1 MDGPE
6 LSREELRILGDIER
20 DLRADQV
27 LERRLRTLRRGVRP
41 WTTPRDWR
49 GPHLLGACAALLGA
63 ACAVLFVRAVATWS
77 PALIWA
83 FAVVWVLT
91 LVCLLLL
98 VIRWCRK
105 AAAASAADH
114 QADHEEG

>member
-6 LSREELRILGDIER
+6 LSQQELRILGDIEQ
-20 DLRADQV
+20 DLRADQL

-41 WTTPRDWR
+41 WTSPRDWR
-49 GPHLLGACAALLGA
+49 APHLLGLCAALLGA
-63 ACAVLFVRAVATWS
+63 GCAALFVRAVATSS

-83 FAVVWVLT
+83 FAVLWVLT

-105 AAAASAADH
+105 AAASSS
-114 QADHEEG
+114 EREGG